1 MTGNESY
8 NLSDIPPEFAGG
20 TNELTEPQKAQIKMT
35 YWVLG
40 GAAILLLISGGAYI
54 FTENGVSAFSDD
66 IRGLCLSGGI
76 ESTKEFCTKY
86 SNEILSVT
94 NNSAKE
100 FFEFCK
106 NFIPPI
112 VTLVLGAHYVTR
124 SSEQNA

>member
-1 MTGNESY
+1 MANNESY

-35 YWVLG
+35 YWVIG

-54 FTENGVSAFSDD
+54 VTENGVSAFADD
-66 IRGLCLSGGI
+66 IRSLCSNGEI
-76 ESTKEFCTKY
+76 EATKEFCMKY
-86 SNEILSVT
+86 ASEIFSTT

-124 SSEQNA
+124 SSEQNT